1 MSSPSALL
9 CLALPAYA
17 EDSDFQIDENGV
29 LTKYLGSGGDVVIP
43 DGVSAIGVSAFR
55 GCSSLESV
63 TIPDSVKDIGDFAF
77 KGCSS
82 LGSVTIPDSVTA
94 IGDQA
99 FAFCDSLTSAS
110 IGNGVQLLGN
120 RFRTTGQPRG
130 LVCLHIAAA

>member
-1 MSSPSALL
+1 MKRLIASFLFVFSLCIALL
-9 CLALPAYA
+9 GAAAYA

-110 IGNGVQLLGN
+110 IGNGV
-120 RFRTTGQPRG
+120 TTIG
-130 LVCLHIAAA
+130 